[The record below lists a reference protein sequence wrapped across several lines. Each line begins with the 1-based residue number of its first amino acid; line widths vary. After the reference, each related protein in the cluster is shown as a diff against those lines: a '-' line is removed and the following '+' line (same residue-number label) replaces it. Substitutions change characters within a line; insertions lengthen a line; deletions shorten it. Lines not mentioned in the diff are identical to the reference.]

1 MADRAIVSS
10 VSGFPEFLPAEQIAF
25 DRLRDIIRRGF
36 ERVGAVPL
44 ETAAVERKE
53 TLAAKGEVSKE
64 VYSVGRLAA
73 EGNTES
79 LLDALDGMPDDG
91 FADRLKER
99 VAAAMAAVDGQRGRD
114 ATAPSETDR
123 LLAIAYRDWAKKDY
137 PLHDPAGLR
146 RMGID
151 RLLANER
158 TEMALR
164 FDLTVPLA
172 RYVAAHHGK
181 LVFPFRRYQ
190 IQPVWRGER
199 AQAGRYRQFYQA
211 DIDIIGD
218 GDLSILADAEIPAV
232 IHGIFEEMG
241 IGAFQIRLNNRRLLQ
256 GLLEHLGFT
265 SPDRLLLAMRIIDNL
280 EKVPRDR
287 TEGDL
292 AAAGLDPAGIA
303 LLMSLFREPEAADGA
318 LRDLGRL
325 DIDNPLFNQG
335 LDELTDVVAAMRSLG
350 VPDANFIVDPRI
362 ARGLD
367 YYTGTVYET
376 RLVDYPELGSI
387 CSGGRYD
394 DLASQF
400 TKKKFPGVGIS
411 IGLGRLAPK
420 LMEAG
425 RVDTTRSTIA
435 PVLVTAADPA
445 RILDYMSIGREL
457 RAAGIAT
464 EVYTEPKKL
473 ANQMKYAAAKG
484 FRYAVIANAEE
495 LDDGTVNLRDLASG
509 DQESVARDHLA
520 TAIARLLG

>member
-1 MADRAIVSS
+1 MADRAVVSS

-73 EGNTES
+73 EGNTEA
-79 LLDALDGMPDDG
+79 LLSILDGMTHEDFVDS
-91 FADRLKER
+91 LK
-99 VAAAMAAVDGQRGRD
+99 AAVGEAIATVDGARGRS
-114 ATAPSETDR
+114 AGGPTER
-123 LLAIAYRDWAKKDY
+123 QQILALAFRDWAKKGY
-137 PLHDPAGLR
+137 SLHDPAGLR
-146 RMGID
+146 MLGVRQ
-151 RLLANER
+151 LLANER

-172 RYVAAHHGK
+172 RYVADHHGK
-181 LVFPFRRYQ
+181 LTFPFKRYQ

-218 GDLSILADAEIPAV
+218 GALSILADAEIPAV

-241 IGAFQIRLNNRRLLQ
+241 IGPFQIRINNRRLLQ
-256 GLLEHLGFT
+256 GLLEHIGLST
-265 SPDRLLLAMRIIDNL
+265 DDQVHLAMRIVDNL
-280 EKVPRDR
+280 EKVPLER
-287 TEGDL
+287 TKADL
-292 AAAGLDPAGIA
+292 AAAGLADSAVD
-303 LLMSLFREPEAADGA
+303 LLVSLFQEPESADSA
-318 LRDLGRL
+318 LRALQAL
-325 DIDNPLFNQG
+325 DIENETFLQG
-335 LDELTDVVAAMRSLG
+335 LGELTDVVAAIRSLG
-350 VPDANFIVDPRI
+350 VPDDRFIVDPRI

-376 RLVDYPELGSI
+376 RLLDHPQLGSI

-394 DLASQF
+394 DLTSLF

-425 RVDTTRSTIA
+425 LVDTSRTTIA
-435 PVLVTAADPA
+435 QVLVTAADQT
-445 RILDYMSIGREL
+445 RILDYMSLGKTL
-457 RAAGIAT
+457 RDAGIAT
-464 EVYTEPKKL
+464 EVFIEPKKL
-473 ANQMKYAAAKG
+473 GAQMKYAAAKG

-495 LDDGTVNLRDLASG
+495 LDRGELILRDLSSG
-509 DQESVARDHLA
+509 DQETVATDHLVNA
-520 TAIARLLG
+520 VNQLLA